1 MFSYISNMMGVP
13 LWMGV
18 PITIVIFG
26 AFFWATFGYKRHQSR
41 DKMATSGFAT
51 LKDLRAF
58 NKKDGIQLSKTFHL
72 RENLCYEHICVI
84 GPTGAGKTTSIFYP
98 NLLQKNSFNR
108 GKSSLIITDPKGE
121 QYRDTS
127 YFQETVCKR
136 QVKLFAPFEPEY
148 SFKYNPL
155 MYCKTESEVIALA
168 GNLLAVGGKA
178 MEIQS
183 GKSGGGGSDWINM
196 AKPLWA
202 AALLY
207 VWHQPEG
214 IRTIPYALDLILNA
228 NVEQLQMLLGESQ
241 HDNIR
246 RQFNTFNQAAGSE
259 RTVSSIKITL
269 SSNLQIY
276 TDPVIREIVSRNT
289 FDFAELRRN
298 PTALY
303 ISYPERKS
311 MEIAPLLSIFFSQAI
326 NSLMDDENLVE
337 DYLPAF
343 FCYDEFANIGVIQ
356 GFANL
361 ASTVRS
367 RKISFLCCLQ
377 SSQQLVQI
385 YGKENTDTI
394 LSNLKTKVIYGALQ
408 DIPTLEFVS
417 KLCGD
422 VEIRTASKSVSD
434 NEKRANSYS
443 YSTSKKRLLTPD
455 EVMRISKKNVLLMV
469 HNNKPYMDKT
479 NVFYKQNKYLNNIR
493 KVKKQ
498 ID

>member
-1 MFSYISNMMGVP
+1 M
-13 LWMGV
+13 
-18 PITIVIFG
+18 
-26 AFFWATFGYKRHQSR
+26 
-41 DKMATSGFAT
+41 
-51 LKDLRAF
+51 
-58 NKKDGIQLSKTFHL
+58 
-72 RENLCYEHICVI
+72 C
-84 GPTGAGKTTSIFYP
+84 
-98 NLLQKNSFNR
+98 NR
-108 GKSSLIITDPKGE
+108 N
-121 QYRDTS
+121 
-127 YFQETVCKR
+127 V
-136 QVKLFAPFEPEY
+136 VLFAPFEPQY

-207 VWHQPEG
+207 VWHQPEA

-228 NVEQLQMLLGESQ
+228 TTEQLQMILGESE

-269 SSNLQIY
+269 SANLQIY
-276 TDPVIREIVSRNT
+276 TDPVIRELVSRNT
-289 FDFAELRRN
+289 FELGELRRN

-311 MEIAPLLSIFFSQAI
+311 MELAPLLSIFFSQAI
-326 NSLMDDENLVE
+326 NELMNDENLV
-337 DYLPAF
+337 DNYLPAF
-343 FCYDEFANIGVIQ
+343 FMFDEFANIGVIQ
-356 GFANL
+356 GFSTL
-361 ASTVRS
+361 VSTVRS

-377 SSQQLVQI
+377 SMQQLVQI

-394 LSNLKTKVIYGALQ
+394 MSNLKAKVIYGALQ

-422 VEIRTASKSVSD
+422 VEIKTASKSVSD
-434 NEKRANSYS
+434 NEKRANSYN
-443 YSTSKKRLLTPD
+443 YSISKKKLLAPD
-455 EVMRISKKNVLLMV
+455 EVMRIKKSSILLMI
-469 HNNKPYMDKT
+469 HNSKPYLDKT
-479 NVFYKQNKYLNNIR
+479 NVFYTQSKYLNNIR
-493 KVKKQ
+493 KVDKHME
-498 ID
+498 